1 MNSNTTLPVNL
12 GNPEEYSIKDF
23 AIVIRD
29 LVGEFWFLE
38 FLYIDFVFAGSGSK
52 IINQAKQEDDPQQRR
67 PDITRA
73 AQLLNWK
80 PKISMRDGL
89 KKTIEY
95 FRNELE
101 VEKAR
106 VK

>member
-12 GNPEEYSIKDF
+12 GNPEEYTIKDF

-29 LVGEFWFLE
+29 LVGGFRLSVLCISIFT
-38 FLYIDFVFAGSGSK
+38 GSGSE

-89 KKTIEY
+89 KKTIDY